1 MPAPRILSSTE
12 YGVRMILMEQVSA
25 SLTANDPELMN
36 MIGVIASRLIENIP
50 DEETGSEMRKD
61 ALLERAL
68 MYAAQAEQQIAT
80 QNERIEYL
88 QGLSFTDELTGLF
101 NRRGFSE
108 QLKRTLA
115 SARRYG
121 HTGVLIYCDIDGF
134 KDFND
139 LYGHCAGDAVL
150 RHVASISENALREID
165 TVARLGGDEFAMI
178 VAQTHWNDGAKRART
193 LQWALESTPGK
204 FQNEIL
210 PVKVSLG
217 IEPYGPDDAPKDL
230 IRRADMAMYYV
241 KRQKKGPLGR
251 VAAE

>member
-1 MPAPRILSSTE
+1 M
-12 YGVRMILMEQVSA
+12 
-25 SLTANDPELMN
+25 
-36 MIGVIASRLIENIP
+36 
-50 DEETGSEMRKD
+50 
-61 ALLERAL
+61 
-68 MYAAQAEQQIAT
+68 
-80 QNERIEYL
+80 
-88 QGLSFTDELTGLF
+88 
-101 NRRGFSE
+101 
-108 QLKRTLA
+108 
-115 SARRYG
+115 
-121 HTGVLIYCDIDGF
+121 LIYCDIDGF

-139 LYGHCAGDAVL
+139 LYGHCASDAVL

-193 LQWALESTPGK
+193 LQWALESTPCK

-230 IRRADMAMYYV
+230 VRRADMAMYYV

-251 VAAE
+251 FAAE